1 MKLKQKYKLQN
12 YLFKSFL
19 IIILTLILSFFI
31 TYYFYKCYIKE
42 INIYTI
48 NVLDKVTNKYPL
60 VNPNDI
66 LNYDH
71 NIDPHII
78 NKYGVTSN
86 QSLLKEI
93 NNIALKNYIIIVIFT
108 LSISLLFILFYLKE
122 SYAKNKELENIIK
135 TLKKVNHNIYDL
147 ELDLEE
153 EGTFAILKEEIY
165 KHTKMLKELS
175 LKNIDDKQN
184 LKNTLANIS
193 HQIKTP
199 LTSISILVDNL
210 MNENIDK
217 NTQREFLED
226 IRFQIDN
233 INFLVLSLL
242 KLSKF
247 EANVIEFKETNI
259 NVYKMIQTIIK
270 NLDSLIKKKNLNI
283 YLNIDKDIYI
293 KGDYKWEIEALT
305 NILKNSIEHTND
317 NKNIYIKGES
327 NKVRTKIVIKDEG
340 SGIAK
345 SDLTK
350 VFNRYYHDLNNL
362 NNFGIGLSLA
372 KEIINKDNGKIIVK
386 SEVGKGTIFTIKYF
400 A

>member
-31 TYYFYKCYIKE
+31 TFYFYKCYIKE

-259 NVYKMIQTIIK
+259 NVYKMIQNIIK
-270 NLDSLIKKKNLNI
+270 NLDPLIKKKNLNI

>member
-31 TYYFYKCYIKE
+31 TFYFYKCYIKE

>member
-31 TYYFYKCYIKE
+31 TFYFYKCYIKE

-270 NLDSLIKKKNLNI
+270 NLDPLIKKKNLNI

-362 NNFGIGLSLA
+362 NNFYLILFLI
-372 KEIINKDNGKIIVK
+372 EMML
-386 SEVGKGTIFTIKYF
+386 
-400 A
+400 

>member
-31 TYYFYKCYIKE
+31 TFYFYKCYIKE

-270 NLDSLIKKKNLNI
+270 NLDPLIKKKNLNI

>member
-1 MKLKQKYKLQN
+1 MKLKQKYRLQN

-31 TYYFYKCYIKE
+31 TFYFYKCYIKE

-259 NVYKMIQTIIK
+259 NVYKMIQNIIK
-270 NLDSLIKKKNLNI
+270 NLDPLIKKKNLNI

>member
-31 TYYFYKCYIKE
+31 TFYFYKCYIKE

-108 LSISLLFILFYLKE
+108 LSISL
-122 SYAKNKELENIIK
+122 IK

-210 MNENIDK
+210 MNENI
-217 NTQREFLED
+217 ED
-226 IRFQIDN
+226 ILFVG
-233 INFLVLSLL
+233 L
-242 KLSKF
+242 
-247 EANVIEFKETNI
+247 
-259 NVYKMIQTIIK
+259 
-270 NLDSLIKKKNLNI
+270 
-283 YLNIDKDIYI
+283 
-293 KGDYKWEIEALT
+293 
-305 NILKNSIEHTND
+305 
-317 NKNIYIKGES
+317 
-327 NKVRTKIVIKDEG
+327 G
-340 SGIAK
+340 SGI
-345 SDLTK
+345 
-350 VFNRYYHDLNNL
+350 
-362 NNFGIGLSLA
+362 
-372 KEIINKDNGKIIVK
+372 IINQYEKIFKKLKKIDIVDIEEN
-386 SEVGKGTIFTIKYF
+386 SLEIAQKYF
-400 A
+400 NFKQSKRSKYRCYFREYNYCRLL

>member
-31 TYYFYKCYIKE
+31 TFYFYKCYIKE

-122 SYAKNKELENIIK
+122 SYTKNKELENIIK

-217 NTQREFLED
+217 ATQREFLED

-270 NLDSLIKKKNLNI
+270 NLDPLIKKKNLNI